1 MSQQQHPI
9 NDFTQ
14 SALKSL
20 RSLVDVNTIIGE
32 PINTAEGVV
41 IVPISKVSFGYAS
54 GGSDLPVQK
63 EGDLFG
69 GGTGGGVTIQPLAF
83 LVINGKDVSLLQM
96 QSADSTADRIVN
108 AVPGLMDK
116 VIGLIKKGKDKD
128 KDEDEDSAEEE

>member
-1 MSQQQHPI
+1 MSQQQQHPI

-14 SALKSL
+14 SALRSL

-32 PINTAEGVV
+32 PITSAGGVV
-41 IVPISKVSFGYAS
+41 IIPISKVSFGYAS

-83 LVINGKDVSLLQM
+83 LVINGKDVSMLQM

-108 AVPGLMDK
+108 TVPGLLDK
-116 VIGLIKKGKDKD
+116 VIGLIKKDKN
-128 KDEDEDSAEEE
+128 KDEDSEEKE